1 MESNCTGISYD
12 AFGALPRSKSSLPA
26 KGRKLFNK
34 HVGSSAWWNALTSQG
49 ASISPDEFID
59 SWNEA
64 ARDFRIQNNQYL
76 Y

>member
-1 MESNCTGISYD
+1 MMRLS
-12 AFGALPRSKSSLPA
+12 ALWEFPSPFNSASEA
-26 KGRKLFNK
+26 EGKLFNK

-76 Y
+76 CTSG